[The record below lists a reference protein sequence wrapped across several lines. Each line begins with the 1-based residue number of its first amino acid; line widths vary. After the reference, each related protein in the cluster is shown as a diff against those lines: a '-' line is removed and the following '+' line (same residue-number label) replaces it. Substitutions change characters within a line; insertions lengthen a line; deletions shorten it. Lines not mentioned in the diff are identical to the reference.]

1 MTKLQIKLLVA
12 FVYIMIIS
20 MILNEN
26 VDYVMLIHF
35 VVAHRKLTLFTID
48 SKYLTMR
55 HISSVAFLDLINAFT
70 ARNR

>member
-1 MTKLQIKLLVA
+1 
-12 FVYIMIIS
+12 

-48 SKYLTMR
+48 SK
-55 HISSVAFLDLINAFT
+55 ISDNAPHLL
-70 ARNR
+70 RSIS